1 MRRNFLQINK
11 IGLFVFLFVFSFNF
25 TNLTYA
31 QDSVGGKNANSD
43 VGGVSSV
50 NTPSNF
56 SKTTINP
63 EYQNINSSSFR
74 LVICDGPVLPDNH
87 PDKTPNYVPCDFK
100 GLMMQL
106 QHIINIAMVAGIIL
120 AIIGL
125 TYAGFLYIT
134 GIPKN
139 ITQAHDIFPA
149 LIKGFILMLSAWFIV
164 YQILEWLT
172 GSRGF
177 GVLLGS

>member
-1 MRRNFLQINK
+1 MIRNFLQINK
-11 IGLFVFLFVFSFNF
+11 IGLFVCFFVLIFNF
-25 TNLTYA
+25 VGA
-31 QDSVGGKNANSD
+31 QSV
-43 VGGVSSV
+43 VSG
-50 NTPSNF
+50 
-56 SKTTINP
+56 INP
-63 EYQNINSSSFR
+63 DYQNINSPSFR
-74 LVICDGPVLPDNH
+74 LVICDGPVLPTNH
-87 PDKTPNYVPCDFK
+87 PDNTPDYKPCDFK

-139 ITQAHDIFPA
+139 ITKAHDIFPA
-149 LIKGFILMLSAWFIV
+149 LIKGFIIMLSAWFIV
-164 YQILEWLT
+164 YQIIEWLT

-177 GVLLGS
+177 GFLLGS